1 MLRLTLAAILALG
14 ACTERVAL
22 EGIDLPPAS
31 LPDEI
36 EPEQWAVAFS
46 HDFEP
51 GFWSAGPHVYK
62 LVLDCPQA
70 GEAQVD
76 GGLAF
81 FAAGVD
87 VPVFD
92 SQVYLRLSGL
102 STSRLGQPDL
112 RVMSTEQETTALVTV
127 IGLSNREVEAA
138 ADCLGEVR
146 YDDGRSAPLRPS
158 APFRP

>member
-1 MLRLTLAAILALG
+1 MLRLILAAVLVLG
-14 ACTERVAL
+14 ACAEPVAL

-46 HDFEP
+46 HVFEA
-51 GFWSAGPHVYK
+51 GFWGAGPHVYK
-62 LVLDCPQA
+62 VILDCPEA

-81 FAAGVD
+81 FSAGPE

-92 SQVYLRLSGL
+92 TPVYLRLSGL

-127 IGLSNREVEAA
+127 IGLSTGEVEAA
-138 ADCLGEVR
+138 SDCLGEVQ
-146 YDDGRSAPLRPS
+146 YDDAQSAPLRPS
-158 APFRP
+158 PPFRP